1 MRRGDSVTYT
11 DHCGQEHPAVVA
23 AVVGAGPSGYK
34 RLDVTTDGGD
44 EADVPHAGDAV
55 AGEGRWS
62 FPCRAPAV
70 DEAALEESELDL
82 PSSAW
87 IDTLEQDGNSLS
99 HGADS

>member
-44 EADVPHAGDAV
+44 EPDVPHAGDAV
-55 AGEGRWS
+55 AGEGSWS
-62 FPCRAPAV
+62 FPCRAPVV
-70 DEAALEESELDL
+70 DEAVDESELDV
-82 PSSAW
+82 PSPAW
-87 IDTLEQDGNSLS
+87 IDTFELDSNSFS
-99 HGADS
+99 RGAES

>member
-34 RLDVTTDGGD
+34 RLDVTIEDGD
-44 EADVPHAGDAV
+44 EVDVPHAGDA
-55 AGEGRWS
+55 GEGEGSWS
-62 FPCRAPAV
+62 FPCRAPVV
-70 DEAALEESELDL
+70 DESVDESALDL

-87 IDTLEQDGNSLS
+87 IDTLELDGNSFS
-99 HGADS
+99 RGADS